1 MLTDA
6 FRFSTQLFLAMALPS
21 LLAVV
26 VLGVVSSFLENLLGM
41 KDSGLRY
48 GVRFI
53 VVVGIVYLFAQT
65 TASQIQGELT
75 YLLSK

>member
-26 VLGVVSSFLENLLGM
+26 VLGVVSSFLENLLCM
-41 KDSGLRY
+41 NDS
-48 GVRFI
+48 
-53 VVVGIVYLFAQT
+53 
-65 TASQIQGELT
+65 
-75 YLLSK
+75 